1 MKRLSRDQE
10 KQKDEHVAALEIAAA
25 AVSKAIEEANAVIEN
40 QVTSAIGAYNDA
52 LANAST
58 FRDEIVG
65 DMELYADD
73 RSEKWH
79 ESEAG
84 ETYQSWKGEWEGI
97 DFSEL
102 DVPDTIDDP
111 SPSHRDDLDALPN
124 EAGGL

>member
-25 AVSKAIEEANAVIEN
+25 AVSKAIEEANAVIKN

-52 LANAST
+52 LANASL
-58 FRDEIVG
+58 FRNKIVFN
-65 DMELYADD
+65 MEMYAGD

-84 ETYQSWKGEWEGI
+84 ETYQGWKGEWEGI

-102 DVPDTIDDP
+102 DMPDTIDDP
-111 SPSHRDDLDALPN
+111 SPSHGDDLDALPN
-124 EAGGL
+124 EPGAL